1 MRELF
6 ASLERVPLRAGLD
19 RPLLDTCFLLDLAER
34 RQLHTLLHAPVATTS
49 FNLEELEHV
58 SRRMHDKTKEELRHF
73 FKTHPDLVIVDVPVH
88 PGDRAAERSFVAE
101 VDPDLLLKVP
111 DASDAVLVAAAIRCR
126 CDVFTKDKHHLFTV
140 QLENYLHA
148 YDLRVFKEW
157 KDMTG

>member
-6 ASLERVPLRAGLD
+6 STLVRVPLRAGLG

-34 RQLHTLLHAPVATTS
+34 RKLHTLMATPIATTS

-73 FKTHPDLVIVDVPVH
+73 FKTHPDLVIVEVPAH
-88 PGDRAAERSFVAE
+88 PGDVAAERSFVAE

-111 DASDAVLVAAAIRCR
+111 DASDAVLIATAIRCR
-126 CDVFTKDKHHLFTV
+126 TDVFTKDKHHLFTTV
-140 QLENYLHA
+140 LENYLHA
-148 YDLRVFKEW
+148 YDLHVFKEW
-157 KDMTG
+157 KDMVE